1 MLASLSPF
9 VAPKDF
15 FTGSQTWAGVVD
27 GCQRAEDG
35 YGSELARCD
44 DDGSDQQWL
53 LQIGSRSVPAA
64 GGDEGAVAERTDKAG
79 ARTVLSRGLVV
90 PLYVVVL
97 AVFGGAVGMS
107 RRVPEIQRGAAASA
121 KNKDPGQAISAIE
134 ARERV
139 VFQIM
144 QVLAA
149 PLIAITA
156 FAAFE
161 PDTMTA
167 AVLIGFASGFASE
180 TILMKLRQA
189 SDAVV
194 GGSPRSAP
202 PPVP

>member
-1 MLASLSPF
+1 M
-9 VAPKDF
+9 
-15 FTGSQTWAGVVD
+15 G
-27 GCQRAEDG
+27 
-35 YGSELARCD
+35 
-44 DDGSDQQWL
+44 
-53 LQIGSRSVPAA
+53 
-64 GGDEGAVAERTDKAG
+64 RTDAAALVAALQGVCQPDG
-79 ARTVLSRGLVV
+79 ASAVEDMAAVLHERGVSARDRSELSRGLVV

-107 RRVPEIQRGAAASA
+107 RRVPEIQLGAAASA
-121 KNKDPGQAISAIE
+121 KKENSEQAISAIE

-139 VFQIM
+139 MFQIM

-194 GGSPRSAP
+194 GRRP
-202 PPVP
+202 